1 MTQASGRI
9 AVVEGPDG
17 ATIQTLFAAM
27 VARWRASGAQVVGVI
42 AEPHNLPDRTCSAGI
57 LRDVASGKPYS
68 MYLETAPSDT
78 SCHLDA
84 GGVETAC
91 AAVLDQVPASDLVV
105 LSKFGKL
112 EAARG
117 GLAAAFEAAI
127 AGGKPLLTTVSS
139 KHRDA
144 WHGLAPEAVLLA
156 ADEAAIQAWWRKVTP
171 RAPAH
176 RGPTPV
182 PPFPGDDPA

>member
-144 WHGLAPEAVLLA
+144 WHGLAPEAVLLV